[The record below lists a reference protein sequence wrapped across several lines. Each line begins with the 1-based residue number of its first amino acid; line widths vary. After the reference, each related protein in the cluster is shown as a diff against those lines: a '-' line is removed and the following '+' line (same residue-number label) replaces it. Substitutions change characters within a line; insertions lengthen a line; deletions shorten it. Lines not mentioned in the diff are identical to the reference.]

1 MHPGMPLVVGHAIH
15 NLSAHSKGNGEER
28 GYMVIYGDRGL
39 FESSLF
45 MVNLPSK
52 FVR

>member
-28 GYMVIYGDRGL
+28 KLVIW
-39 FESSLF
+39 
-45 MVNLPSK
+45 
-52 FVR
+52 